1 MRIMPS
7 PGTRPGTRIE
17 VLTKSES
24 ARRHWISCKEGEEFS
39 FSTEALRYYTLSK
52 WEPVIFD
59 AMVLAAAVEYA
70 DAVAPRPSHRWRRHL
85 SVSVPVHEPDRWNAR
100 EAQHSLRS
108 ALGFLTGDTW
118 EFQFRARPEE
128 QAEPRGNY
136 LSLSSSTAACM
147 PYSPG
152 LDSLAVSGIERHHLG
167 EQLVLVRV
175 QRGGRF
181 GHSGKVPFVKVPY
194 SISYRKRRRKES
206 SGRSRGFKFF
216 LISGLAAYLTNAP
229 RVICPESGQGILGPA
244 LLSVGQPHP
253 DYRNHPLFA
262 RRMKAFLKALLR
274 FEVQY
279 DFPRLWFTKG
289 ETIAD
294 FMDLTEGDGW
304 KDTRSCWRDSRSSSL
319 EGSWRHCGV
328 CAACM
333 LRRLSLHE
341 AGLSEPAGTYRWPNG
356 GAPPFEP
363 EGDRVFSKLTGAY
376 RADAVAGTLH
386 MRYLAELPDDAD
398 LIRGHAA
405 MLSPVLELEVTDVE
419 RRIRRVFEKHREEW
433 AAYLQSLGRNSFV
446 RELGSLN

>member
-1 MRIMPS
+1 MPS
-7 PGTRPGTRIE
+7 SGTGPDTRIE

-24 ARRHWISCKEGEEFS
+24 ARRHWISCREGEDFR
-39 FSTEALRYYTLSK
+39 FSTEALRYYSLSK

-59 AMVLAAAVEYA
+59 AMVLTAAVEYA
-70 DAVAPRPSHRWRRHL
+70 DAVAPRPPHQWRRHL
-85 SVSVPVHEPDRWNAR
+85 HVNVPVHDPERWNAG
-100 EAQHSLRS
+100 EVLHSLRS

-118 EFQFRARPEE
+118 EFQFRARREE
-128 QAEPRGNY
+128 QVEPQRSY

-152 LDSLAVSGIERHHLG
+152 LDSLAVSGIERRRLDER

-181 GHSGKVPFVKVPY
+181 GYSGKVPFVKVPY
-194 SISYRKRRRKES
+194 SISYGKRRRKES

-216 LISGLAAYLTNAP
+216 LISGLAAYLTSAP
-229 RVICPESGQGILGPA
+229 RVVCPESGQGILGPA

-253 DYRNHPLFA
+253 DYRSHPLFA

-279 DFPRLWFTKG
+279 DFPRLWFTKA

-294 FMDLTEGDGW
+294 FVDLTGGDGW
-304 KDTRSCWRDSRSSSL
+304 KDTRSCWRDSRSTSL

-333 LRRLSLHE
+333 LRRLSLHRT
-341 AGLSEPAGTYRWPNG
+341 GLSEPAGTYRWPAG
-356 GAPPFEP
+356 GAPSSEP
-363 EGDRVFSKLTGAY
+363 VEDRVFSKLTGAY
-376 RADAVAGTLH
+376 HADAVAGTLH
-386 MRYLAELPDDAD
+386 MRYLAELADDVD
-398 LIRGHAA
+398 LIGGHAA
-405 MLSPVLELEVTDVE
+405 VLSAVLEPKINDVE

-433 AAYLQSLGRNSFV
+433 VAYLQSLGRNSSV
-446 RELGSLN
+446 RDLGSLN

>member
-1 MRIMPS
+1 MPN
-7 PGTRPGTRIE
+7 PGDGPATRIE
-17 VLTKSES
+17 VITESES
-24 ARRHWISCKEGEEFS
+24 SRRQWISCREGEDFS
-39 FSTEALRYYTLSK
+39 FSTEALRYYTLSR

-70 DAVAPRPSHRWRRHL
+70 DAVARRPSHHWRRHL
-85 SVSVPVHEPDRWNAR
+85 HVSVPVHEPERWNAR
-100 EAQHSLRS
+100 EVVHSVCS

-118 EFQFRARPEE
+118 EFEFRARPEE
-128 QAEPRGNY
+128 QVEPGGNY
-136 LSLSSSTAACM
+136 LSLSSPAVACM

-152 LDSLAVSGIERHHLG
+152 LDSLAVSGIERHGLDQ
-167 EQLVLVRV
+167 QLILVRV
-175 QRGGRF
+175 QKGGRF
-181 GHSGKVPFVKVPY
+181 GHSGKAPFVKVPY
-194 SISYRKRRRKES
+194 SISYRKRRRRES

-229 RVICPESGQGILGPA
+229 RVVCPESGQGILGPA

-253 DYRNHPLFA
+253 DYRNHPLFG
-262 RRMKAFLKALLR
+262 RRMKTFLKALLG
-274 FEVQY
+274 FEVHY
-279 DFPRLWFTKG
+279 DFPRWEFTKG
-289 ETIAD
+289 ATIAH
-294 FMDLTEGDGW
+294 FVDLTGGDGW

-333 LRRLSLHE
+333 LRRLSLHR

-356 GAPPFEP
+356 GVRESEEDP
-363 EGDRVFSKLTGAY
+363 VFSRLTGAY

-386 MRYLAELPDDAD
+386 MRYLAELPDHAD

-405 MLSPVLELEVTDVE
+405 MLAPVLALEVKDVE
-419 RRIRRVFEKHREEW
+419 GRIRRVFEEHREEW
-433 AAYLQSLGRNSFV
+433 VAYLDSLGRNSFV

>member
-1 MRIMPS
+1 MPNLGGG
-7 PGTRPGTRIE
+7 PATRID
-17 VLTKSES
+17 VITKSEPS
-24 ARRHWISCKEGEEFS
+24 RRQWISCREGEDFS
-39 FSTEALRYYTLSK
+39 FSTEALRYYTLSR

-59 AMVLAAAVEYA
+59 AMVLAAGVEYA
-70 DAVAPRPSHRWRRHL
+70 DAVTRRPSHYWKRHL
-85 SVSVPVHEPDRWNAR
+85 HVTVPVHEPERWNAQ
-100 EAQHSLRS
+100 EVVHSLRS

-118 EFQFRARPEE
+118 EFEFRARSEE
-128 QAEPRGNY
+128 QVEPRANY
-136 LSLSSSTAACM
+136 LSLSPPAAACM

-152 LDSLAVSGIERHHLG
+152 LDSLAVSGIERHRLD

-181 GHSGKVPFVKVPY
+181 GHSGKAPFVKVPY
-194 SISYRKRRRKES
+194 SISYRKRRRREP

-229 RVICPESGQGILGPA
+229 RVVCPESGQGILGPA
-244 LLSVGQPHP
+244 LLSVGHPRP

-262 RRMKAFLKALLR
+262 LRMKAFLRALLR
-274 FEVQY
+274 FEVHY

-289 ETIAD
+289 ETIAH
-294 FMDLTEGDGW
+294 FVDLTGGDGW

-333 LRRLSLHE
+333 LRRVSLHR

-356 GAPPFEP
+356 GAPPSEDDP
-363 EGDRVFSKLTGAY
+363 VFSKLTGAY

-386 MRYLAELPDDAD
+386 MRYLAELPDGAD
-398 LIRGHAA
+398 LITGHAA
-405 MLSPVLELEVTDVE
+405 TLSPVLELEVRDVE

-433 AAYLQSLGRNSFV
+433 AAYLQSLGRNSSV
-446 RELGSLN
+446 RVLGSLN